1 MNYQNKLWELIK
13 SLETRPKILLHSCCG
28 PCSTAVIDLLKDYFD
43 VTIYYYNPN
52 IEPNEEY
59 IKRKNEQI
67 RFINEL
73 NNEFVH
79 FMDCDYENE
88 VFREKTKGFE
98 KEPENGARC
107 SICYKI
113 RMEKT
118 AKEGKKLNFDY
129 FGTTLTVS
137 PYKNSQKINEIGAYL
152 EKKYEIKFLYSD
164 FKKKDGYK
172 KSIELSNKYKLY
184 RQNYCGCEFGRD
196 KDV

>member
-28 PCSTAVIDLLKDYFD
+28 PCSSAVIDLLKDYFD

-52 IEPNEEY
+52 IEPNVEY

-113 RMEKT
+113 RMENT